1 MRLKGLRKTLISS
14 YLLTVGKVVLLLKFS
29 ELERFFFVLAVII
42 AMPKELSSKFKF
54 VVIKFKIVMDE

>member
-29 ELERFFFVLAVII
+29 ELERFFFVLAVIL
-42 AMPKELSSKFKF
+42 AKPKEFSSKFKF